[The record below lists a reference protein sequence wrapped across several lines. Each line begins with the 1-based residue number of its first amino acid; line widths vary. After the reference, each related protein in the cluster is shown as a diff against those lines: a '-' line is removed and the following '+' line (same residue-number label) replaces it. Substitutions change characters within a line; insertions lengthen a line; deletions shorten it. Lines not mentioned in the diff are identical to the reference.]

1 MSKDS
6 KQMLEVEFRNL
17 RRLYN
22 YIKNNEEGEKYLR
35 MFSLFNLSSKLE
47 YKALEIGEID
57 LIYEVSDFQAKIID
71 FIIRSLRRKQD

>member
-1 MSKDS
+1 MKDN

-47 YKALEIGEID
+47 YKAVEKGEID
-57 LIYEVSDFQAKIID
+57 LVYKVKDLQTKIID
-71 FIIRSLRRKQD
+71 FIIRSLRRK